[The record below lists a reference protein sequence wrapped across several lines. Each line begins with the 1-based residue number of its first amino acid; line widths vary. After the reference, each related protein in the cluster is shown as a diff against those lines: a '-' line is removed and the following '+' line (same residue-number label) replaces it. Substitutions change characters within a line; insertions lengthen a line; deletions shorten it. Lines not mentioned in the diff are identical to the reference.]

1 MSEVFYGITLTP
13 AAEGKRY
20 QNPRFFTAPIP
31 DVSRVHIEGDWPAI
45 AAAYLAAGA
54 VVVVNGVE
62 QPAPTKEPEGF
73 GAAAQAFAA
82 DLAEQEA
89 KPAPRHRAKGDADE

>member
-62 QPAPTKEPEGF
+62 QPAPTREAEGF
-73 GAAAQAFAA
+73 GAAAQAFAETQ
-82 DLAEQEA
+82 AEEEA
-89 KPAPRHRAKGDADE
+89 EPAPRRRAKGDADE

>member
-31 DVSRVHIEGDWPAI
+31 DVSRVHIEGYWPEI
-45 AAAYLAAGA
+45 AAAYLAAG
-54 VVVVNGVE
+54 VDVVVNGVA
-62 QPAPTKEPEGF
+62 QPAPVNEAEAF
-73 GAAAQAFAA
+73 GAAAQAY
-82 DLAEQEA
+82 AETQAEA
-89 KPAPRHRAKGDADE
+89 KPAHRRRAKGDADE